1 MELRNVF
8 RTDAR
13 VPPGD
18 MTEDEGH
25 DPGAWPEDEGIP
37 DLQDGSP
44 EAEWAND
51 PQSEPVPGDEPV
63 AVESFG
69 TTFSEQAAG
78 GSLDDRLT
86 EEEPDLVDEA
96 AEEPPDSAAGQLSD
110 DPLAWRAANQDMFS
124 TASPAHGLSGE
135 EAAVHV
141 AYDDDGELGLVA
153 VTGGDESAEGPVGPE
168 DDVSSSPVRP
178 RLVDQ
183 DTGGDE

>member
-1 MELRNVF
+1 MEFTDVF
-8 RTDAR
+8 RTGTR

-51 PQSEPVPGDEPV
+51 PQQEPVPGGEPV

-69 TTFSEQAAG
+69 TTYNEQVEG
-78 GSLDDRLT
+78 ESLDDRLA
-86 EEEPDLVDEA
+86 EEEPELADEA
-96 AEEPPDSAAGQLSD
+96 VEELPDAEAGQLSD
-110 DPLAWRAANQDMFS
+110 DPLGWRAANQDMFS
-124 TASPAHGLSGE
+124 TSSPAHGMSGE
-135 EAAVHV
+135 ETAVHV
-141 AYDDDGELGLVA
+141 VFDDDGELGLA
-153 VTGGDESAEGPVGPE
+153 PDAGDDESADGPVGPE